1 MHDEPRVRIFG
12 LVKTNKKL
20 ASRSAHVCSMK
31 ASPPNGANDQKVRNE
46 REKLSRVTRLV
57 KAIDDVGPMAHMRSD
72 SGRAVKQTSVR

>member
-1 MHDEPRVRIFG
+1 MHDQSRVRILRF
-12 LVKTNKKL
+12 VKSNNKTV
-20 ASRSAHVCSMK
+20 SRSAHVNSMK
-31 ASPPNGANDQKVRNE
+31 ACPPNGANDLKIRNE